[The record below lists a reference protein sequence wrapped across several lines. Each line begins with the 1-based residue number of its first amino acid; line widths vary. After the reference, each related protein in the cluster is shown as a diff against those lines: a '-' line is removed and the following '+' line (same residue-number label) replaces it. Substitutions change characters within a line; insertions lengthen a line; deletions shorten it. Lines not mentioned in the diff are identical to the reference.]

1 MVDLS
6 INVQKL
12 DQDQRSERDRDDVDV
27 GVVEEKDGK
36 QDDNTS
42 L

>member
-36 QDDNTS
+36 QDDHTS

>member
-12 DQDQRSERDRDDVDV
+12 DQDQRSERDRDDIDV